1 MSKTLLNKSKRTTTL
16 RACILETLS
25 TISVESEAFT
35 KIREAGLLKA
45 VISLTQFPEPKIQN
59 AATLCLASFST
70 NNHDN
75 GFKLEIAQRGGLGIL
90 CASACSA
97 DRKLQKVSSSALS
110 NMFADTSVIDTIVRE
125 EGLWSINAMATSTS
139 PRVQRHAARAFWH
152 LAVHQENK
160 KLLYDLGAL
169 RSLVKLAKSGERNIQ
184 STLLAE
190 EAISRLSED
199 AFMRAKIKEEKDLLL
214 EP

>member
-1 MSKTLLNKSKRTTTL
+1 
-16 RACILETLS
+16 
-25 TISVESEAFT
+25 
-35 KIREAGLLKA
+35 
-45 VISLTQFPEPKIQN
+45 
-59 AATLCLASFST
+59 
-70 NNHDN
+70 
-75 GFKLEIAQRGGLGIL
+75 
-90 CASACSA
+90 
-97 DRKLQKVSSSALS
+97 
-110 NMFADTSVIDTIVRE
+110 MFADTSVIDTIVRE

-160 KLLYDLGAL
+160 KLLYDLGGL